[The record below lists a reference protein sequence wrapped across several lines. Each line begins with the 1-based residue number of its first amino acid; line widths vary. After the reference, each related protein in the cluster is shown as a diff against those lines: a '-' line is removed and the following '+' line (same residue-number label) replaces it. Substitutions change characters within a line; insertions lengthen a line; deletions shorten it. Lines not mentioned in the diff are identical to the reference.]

1 VISGQRN
8 ALRLTSDTKGFVF
21 LGSLKMPVI
30 EYSFLKIEVDEEGY
44 LVRFEDW
51 NEKVACALA
60 EGEGVLNQCP
70 LTEERM
76 NILRFMREYYKKFE
90 SFPLVPAVCKNVH
103 QPKNCLSE
111 QFLDP
116 IQAWK
121 IAGLPKPTTEVL
133 AHIHLKR

>member
-1 VISGQRN
+1 M
-8 ALRLTSDTKGFVF
+8 AF
-21 LGSLKMPVI
+21 LEHAGIRV
-30 EYSFLKIEVDEEGY
+30 EVDEEGY

-51 NEKVACALA
+51 DEKIACALA
-60 EGEGVLNQCP
+60 DKEGIAATCP

-76 NILRFMREYYKKFE
+76 AILKFMRDYYVRFD
-90 SFPLVPAVCKNVH
+90 SFPMVPAVCKNVH
-103 QPKNCLSE
+103 QPRNCLNE

-133 AHIHLKR
+133 AYIKHRMM

>member
-1 VISGQRN
+1 M
-8 ALRLTSDTKGFVF
+8 AF
-21 LGSLKMPVI
+21 L
-30 EYSFLKIEVDEEGY
+30 EYAERRVEVDEEGY
-44 LVRFEDW
+44 LVRFGDW

-70 LTEERM
+70 LTEERL
-76 NILRFMREYYKKFE
+76 NILKFMREYYKKFN
-90 SFPLVPAVCKNVH
+90 SFPIVPAVCKNVH

>member
-1 VISGQRN
+1 M
-8 ALRLTSDTKGFVF
+8 AF
-21 LGSLKMPVI
+21 LEHAGIRV
-30 EYSFLKIEVDEEGY
+30 EVDQEGY

-51 NEKVACALA
+51 DEKIACALA
-60 EGEGVLNQCP
+60 DKEGVGNTCP

-76 NILRFMREYYKKFE
+76 AILRFMRDYYITFG
-90 SFPLVPAVCKNVH
+90 SFPMVPAVCKNVH

-133 AHIHLKR
+133 AYIQHKK

>member
-1 VISGQRN
+1 M
-8 ALRLTSDTKGFVF
+8 AYL
-21 LGSLKMPVI
+21 
-30 EYSFLKIEVDEEGY
+30 EYEGIRVEVDGEGY
-44 LVRFEDW
+44 LIRFADW

-60 EGEGVLNQCP
+60 EKEGVLKACP
-70 LTEERM
+70 LTEERL
-76 NILRFMREYYKKFE
+76 NILNFMREYYKKFH
-90 SFPLVPAVCKNVH
+90 SFPIVPAVCKNVH

-111 QFLDP
+111 RFLDP